1 LTGGGLLRGIGG
13 WSELKS
19 KGCTLE
25 TIADYVAE
33 SYGIPTE
40 VLLSKARE
48 GLRVEARSLF
58 CYSAVCDLGVSVT
71 DVARLLG
78 MTASSV
84 SYAVRRGRTMAEKK
98 GFQIGKKE
106 LLNN

>member
-1 LTGGGLLRGIGG
+1 M
-13 WSELKS
+13 K
-19 KGCTLE
+19 
-25 TIADYVAE
+25 D
-33 SYGIPTE
+33 
-40 VLLSKARE
+40 RE

-71 DVARLLG
+71 DGARLLG
-78 MTASSV
+78 MAASSV
-84 SYAVRRGRTMAEKK
+84 SYAVRRGRTVAEKK